1 MAPRM
6 RSATADL
13 RVATNDIILKS
24 LLTDFFRMPA
34 NEQTWRDQKK
44 MHVIFAV
51 SAVIMG
57 IATIWM
63 MAADHM
69 REWKGI
75 QLQDRK
81 KDAWMLASRRDS
93 LAALYDV
100 RTDAMEADVREL
112 DSQAI
117 DSDIIDKFKLR
128 VLTADAAPADGSGG
142 PAPEVSLASSGDEP
156 KFARLNERVRTLDE
170 AAAAVA
176 DLRQRIASDQAESAP
191 TGGESEAESAEDA
204 EDAAAAN
211 ADEQAAL
218 RSAEDSAI
226 AARQKVLDELQT
238 FISEARRRE
247 TALVAK
253 KKAINGE
260 RTAVV
265 SELGIKIGEGAAK
278 NVISDTQARID
289 GLNSELE
296 SLTAQIASAKDY
308 RLDLEGYVGQA
319 NAEKSTLLKQI
330 DTMKTELAR
339 LDEQVYKNTSNWK
352 EAITRLPVL
361 NALYSGNIRVEQNWL
376 PDMTINYNFAQAARF
391 DRCTTCH
398 RAISTTAP
406 GTATD
411 PLYPTLKDEDRN
423 LTVTMATP
431 EELPA
436 KLPGTEEERNN
447 LLLQTYGLA
456 LSESGIIDEAKVTV
470 HYVLPDTPAA
480 KAGLQ
485 SGDQI
490 DSIGGQPPADPIAA
504 RVSLLTMVTPAS
516 QVTIDVHRG
525 LDHPFTAHPRLDLYL
540 SDLSPHPQ
548 KDIGCTICH
557 DGQGSG
563 TSFAWTSHT
572 PDDAA
577 QQDKWAEKLGWFDNH
592 HWIFPM
598 KPARFVESNCLK
610 CHHQKGPLEPS
621 ERFPEPPAPTLVEGW
636 SIVEDFG
643 CFGCHEV
650 NGYDSPKVTVGPDVR
665 LEPAFHEAAAQVR
678 ALVQPVATAD
688 DASDEDRN
696 LVSTISE
703 YAQRIIDQPGDV
715 EARDLLYAELK
726 HDEARA
732 TDPEE
737 ETVSLLPAEAH
748 KLAPLLK
755 TAEMPGKMRKVGP
768 SLRYLNSKVDYDWAY
783 AWIRKPQ
790 DFRETTK
797 MPQFFGLYEHL
808 NEDPAELHDSLRF
821 EPLEIRALTEY
832 LLNKSSEFKYVER
845 EEGVTDASAERG
857 KWLFQ
862 SRGCLACHSHAEFP
876 GIAQDQGPN
885 LTGLSA
891 KLNTDKGRNWLYSW
905 LKQPNLYHARTV
917 MPDLF
922 LDPIEV
928 KDAQG
933 QPTGERTD
941 PAADIAAFLLN
952 VESDWQPQNVPARGE
967 FTAQEK
973 ADLIDLAVL
982 WLKSDTIPTERA
994 RNYLENGIPEAQAA
1008 KLKTDEQLLVN
1019 WSDSERGSYNQDEN
1033 TRVQRQLE
1041 YVARRTIGK
1050 YGCFGCHDIPGF
1062 EDAKPIGTALVDWG
1076 RKETSKLAFE
1086 NIHKFLETHGIDPK
1100 PPTGEELS
1108 AARSA
1113 KSDDAEEPVATE
1125 SAGHE
1130 GALHAE
1136 HLDPGDFG
1144 DKPEG
1149 YFVQSLNSHG
1159 RDGFLWQKLRYP
1171 RSYDYK
1177 TTRNKNFNERLR
1189 MPKFPFNDQQR
1200 EAVMTFVLGLVKE
1213 PPATKYL
1220 YKPTGRAL
1228 AIAEGKA
1235 VLEQFNCAGCHT
1247 LRMEQWQISYDE
1259 NTFEAPPE
1267 MVDYPFLA
1275 PKFNDQQ
1282 IAASMAKDYGGFMH
1296 ATLEGE
1302 PVTDVETG
1310 ARGLVDEDR
1319 APITLQE
1326 LKEAEA
1332 EEGETIPVFYRFNL
1346 WEDTLLKGQAYLRG
1360 GGELLVPANRDG
1372 YGPASG
1378 SAYPAWGGELARY
1391 LFPHAIANARSTGSQ
1406 ANATEAWGWLPP
1418 PLMDEGVK
1426 VQTDWLHDFLMDPTH
1441 LRPAVVLRMPNFHMS
1456 SEEAAKLVDYF
1467 AAASGAEFPYEYR
1480 PERRP
1485 GYLAQVSL
1493 QQKDPLSQAMNIV
1506 VDQQYCV
1513 KCHTVGDF
1521 KPQGDP
1527 YTFGPNLSEVHGRLR
1542 PTYVRNWIANPV
1554 RILPYTGMPKNIP
1567 YHPTDSSQDGIN
1579 ESLYPG
1585 DSIQQLTALVNLLM
1599 NYDVYA
1605 MSKTAV
1611 APLVQAAAA
1620 KSQAAAGANGAA
1632 GAGQPAADQD
1642 GADGG
1647 AADESDAGNSE
1658 PAEGSVDSTDDAT
1671 P

>member
-1 MAPRM
+1 
-6 RSATADL
+6 
-13 RVATNDIILKS
+13 
-24 LLTDFFRMPA
+24 MPA

-63 MAADHM
+63 MASDHM

-100 RTDAMEADVREL
+100 RTDALEADVRTL
-112 DSQAI
+112 DAQAI
-117 DSDIIDKFKLR
+117 DSSIVDDFIQR
-128 VLTADAAPADGSGG
+128 VLDEDALPASGSSNAAAPKPDLEIGRK
-142 PAPEVSLASSGDEP
+142 EP
-156 KFARLNERVRTLDE
+156 QFAQLDERVAALDE
-170 AAAAVA
+170 AAAVA
-176 DLRQRIASDQAESAP
+176 ANLRQKIASAQAEETP
-191 TGGESEAESAEDA
+191 TDDENAAEREATTQDVAVIDADEVGALRAA
-204 EDAAAAN
+204 EDAA
-211 ADEQAAL
+211 
-218 RSAEDSAI
+218 I
-226 AARQKVLDELQT
+226 KARQRVFDEMQT

-247 TALVAK
+247 TALSAK

-278 NVISDTQARID
+278 DVIAATQARID
-289 GLNSELE
+289 QLNSELE
-296 SLTAQIASAKDY
+296 SLTAQIAAAKGY
-308 RLDLEGYVGQA
+308 RLDLEGCVGRA
-319 NAEKSTLLKQI
+319 NSEKMTLLKQV
-330 DTMKTELAR
+330 DVMKTELTR
-339 LDEQVYKNTSNWK
+339 LDEQVYKNTSNVGEW
-352 EAITRLPVL
+352 ITRWPVL
-361 NALYSGNIRVEQNWL
+361 NALYSGNIRVQQDWL

-398 RAISTTAP
+398 RAIATTAP

-423 LTVTMATP
+423 LTVALATP

-436 KLPGTEEERNN
+436 KLPATEEERNN
-447 LLLQTYGLA
+447 LLLELYGLA
-456 LSESGIIDEAKVTV
+456 LSETGIIDEAKVTV

-480 KAGLQ
+480 RAGLQ

-490 DSIGGQPPADPIAA
+490 DSIGGEIPSDPIAA
-504 RVSLLTMVTPAS
+504 RVTLLSMVAPAS
-516 QVTIDVHRG
+516 TVAIDVHRG
-525 LDHPFTAHPRLDLYL
+525 LDHPFTAHPRLDLFL

-548 KDIGCTICH
+548 KDFGCTICH

-572 PDDAA
+572 PNDAR
-577 QQDKWAEKLGWFDNH
+577 QQNKWAQDLGWFDNH

-598 KPARFVESNCLK
+598 RPSRFVESNCLK

-621 ERFPEPPAPTLVEGW
+621 ERFPQPPAPTLVEGW

-678 ALVQPVATAD
+678 ALVQPIAAPA
-688 DASDEDRN
+688 DASEEERK
-696 LVSTISE
+696 LVGTISE

-715 EARDLLYAELK
+715 EARDLLYAELRR
-726 HDEARA
+726 DEARA

-737 ETVSLLPAEAH
+737 ETVSRLPAEVH

-755 TAEMPGKMRKVGP
+755 SVEMPGRMRKVGP
-768 SLRYLNSKVDYDWAY
+768 SLRYLNSKVDYDWTY
-783 AWIRKPQ
+783 AWIREPKN
-790 DFRETTK
+790 FRPTTK
-797 MPQFFGLYEHL
+797 MPQFFGLHEHL
-808 NEDPAELHDSLRF
+808 NEDAAELHDSLRF

-832 LLNKSSEFKYVER
+832 LLNKSGDFQYVER
-845 EEGVTDASAERG
+845 EQDVAEASADRG

-876 GIAQDQGPN
+876 GIAQDQGPD

-891 KLNTDKGRNWLYSW
+891 KLKTEKGRDWLYSW

-922 LDPIEV
+922 LEPIEV
-928 KDAQG
+928 KNAQG

-941 PAADIAAFLLN
+941 PAADIAEFLLG
-952 VESDWQPQNVPARGE
+952 VESDWKADVPKRGE
-967 FTAQEK
+967 LTADEK

-982 WLKSDTIPTERA
+982 WLKSDTIPTDRA
-994 RNYLENGIPEAQAA
+994 RNYLENGIPEAQAG
-1008 KLKTDEQLLVN
+1008 KLKTDEKLLVN
-1019 WSDSERGSYNQDEN
+1019 WSDSERGSYNQDED

-1100 PPTGEELS
+1100 GPTPDEVT
-1108 AARSA
+1108 AARAA
-1113 KSDDAEEPVATE
+1113 KSDDANEPVASE

-1136 HLDPGDFG
+1136 HLNPGDFG

-1171 RSYDYK
+1171 RSFDYK

-1189 MPKFPFNDQQR
+1189 MPKFPFNDEQR
-1200 EAVMTFVLGLVKE
+1200 QAVMTFVLGLVKE
-1213 PPATKYL
+1213 PPAARYL

-1247 LRMEQWQISYDE
+1247 LRMEQWQVSYDGS
-1259 NTFEAPPE
+1259 TFEAPPE
-1267 MVDYPFLA
+1267 VVDFPFLA
-1275 PKFNDQQ
+1275 PQFTDQQ

-1296 ATLEGE
+1296 ATLVGE

-1310 ARGLVDEDR
+1310 ERGLVDQDR
-1319 APITLQE
+1319 APITLEE

-1332 EEGETIPVFYRFNL
+1332 EEGEAIPVFYRFNL
-1346 WEDTLLKGQAYLRG
+1346 WQDTLLNGQAYLRG
-1360 GGELLVPANRDG
+1360 GGELLVPASREH
-1372 YGPASG
+1372 YGPATG
-1378 SAYPAWGGELARY
+1378 AAFPAWGGELTRY
-1391 LFPHAIANARSTGSQ
+1391 LFPHAIAHARSTGSQ

-1441 LRPAVVLRMPNFHMS
+1441 IRPAVVLRMPNFHMS
-1456 SEEAAKLVDYF
+1456 SDEAAKLVDYF
-1467 AAASGAEFPYEYR
+1467 AAASGAEYPYEYR
-1480 PERRP
+1480 EQRRP

-1493 QQKDPLSQAMNIV
+1493 EQKDPLSQAMNIV

-1513 KCHTVGDF
+1513 KCHSVGDF
-1521 KPQGDP
+1521 QPQGDA
-1527 YTFGPNLSEVHGRLR
+1527 YTFGPSLSDVHSRLR
-1542 PTYVRNWIANPV
+1542 PKFVRNWIANPV

-1567 YHPTDSSQDGIN
+1567 YHPTDTAQDGIN
-1579 ESLYPG
+1579 EALYPG

-1605 MSKTAV
+1605 MSKAAV

-1620 KSQAAAGANGAA
+1620 KSQAAAAANGAA
-1632 GAGQPAADQD
+1632 GAEAPAANQ
-1642 GADGG
+1642 AAPG
-1647 AADESDAGNSE
+1647 AADGDDD
-1658 PAEGSVDSTDDAT
+1658 PAEEETAESTDDAT